1 MLGKTVVC
9 VQVLRL
15 LLLMLLVVM
24 VLVFAHLCVIRLP
37 LVMLRIGEMILP
49 CFYMWSFTAA
59 AA

>member
-1 MLGKTVVC
+1 